1 MSHITTEDPATLR
14 LPFKEKLS
22 YGIGDLASNIL
33 LDIGTLYLLKFYTD
47 VLGLPGTYGGIIFLI
62 SKFFT
67 AFTDMGTGIMLDS
80 RRKIGPKG
88 KFRPFIL
95 YASFPVTLLAIA
107 NFVGTPF
114 DVTGKTVM
122 ATILFML
129 YGLFFSM
136 MNCSYGAMVPAI
148 TKNPNERASLAA
160 WRQGGATLG
169 LLLCTVGFVPVMNLI
184 EGNQQL
190 GYIFAATLFSLFG
203 MLAAFGI
210 GNMTQINSIV
220 TSISGTINSFTP
232 INVNAANLIIGIIV
246 AAFCALVLLGGLKRI
261 GQVTE
266 KLVPF
271 MAVIYIVSALII
283 FFAHIGNIGNVLRG
297 IFVGAFTPSAVVGGI
312 AGVTI
317 SAAIKRGV
325 GRGVFSNEAGL
336 GSAPI
341 AHAAA
346 DNDSAVHQGCFGV
359 FEVFADTIVI
369 CTLTAFA
376 VLMSGTPIEY
386 GQAAG
391 APLTIAAFST
401 TFGRAGGV
409 IISVGLTLFATST
422 ILSWCLYGT
431 RCAEFLFKSTKVI
444 KPYQIIFCLVIILG
458 AVTELSLV
466 WDIADTLNGLMAIP
480 NLVGLLGLSPIVIKL
495 TREYFNG
502 VRLGESNRK

>member
-1 MSHITTEDPATLR
+1 MELIVKVNSFLN
-14 LPFKEKLS
+14 
-22 YGIGDLASNIL
+22 GIVMGWPGMIL
-33 LDIGTLYLLKFYTD
+33 LVGTGVYYTFRC
-47 VLGLPGTYGGIIFLI
+47 GGIQFKWFGYIMKNTIGKIFEKKEAGEGAVTPFQAVCTALAATVGTGNIAGVTGAIALGGPGAVFWMWISALFGMCTKFAEVTLAIHFRERNDKGDWVGGPMYYI
-62 SKFFT
+62 SK
-67 AFTDMGTGIMLDS
+67 GL
-80 RRKIGPKG
+80 G
-88 KFRPFIL
+88 KNWKWL
-95 YASFPVTLLAIA
+95 GS
-107 NFVGTPF
+107 
-114 DVTGKTVM
+114 
-122 ATILFML
+122 LF
-129 YGLFFSM
+129 
-136 MNCSYGAMVPAI
+136 A
-148 TKNPNERASLAA
+148 
-160 WRQGGATLG
+160 
-169 LLLCTVGFVPVMNLI
+169 
-184 EGNQQL
+184 
-190 GYIFAATLFSLFG
+190 LFG

-232 INVNAANLIIGIIV
+232 INVNTANLIIGIIV
-246 AAFCALVLLGGLKRI
+246 AIFCAIVLIGGLKRI

-271 MAVIYIVSALII
+271 MAVIYILSALII
-283 FFAHIGNIGNVLRG
+283 FFAHIGNIGNVLRS
-297 IFVGAFTPSAVVGGI
+297 IFVGAFTPSAVVGGA
-312 AGVTI
+312 AGI
-317 SAAIKRGV
+317 PIPAAVKRGV

-346 DNDSAVHQGCFGV
+346 DTDSAVRQGCFGV

-376 VLMSGTPIEY
+376 VLMSGTPINF

-391 APLTIAAFST
+391 ADLTIAAFGT
-401 TFGRAGGV
+401 TFGRVGGI

-431 RCAEFLFKSTKVI
+431 RCAEFLFKTTKII
-444 KPYQIIFCLVIILG
+444 KPYQVIFCLVIILG

>member
-1 MSHITTEDPATLR
+1 MELIVKVNSFLN
-14 LPFKEKLS
+14 
-22 YGIGDLASNIL
+22 GIVMGWPGMIL
-33 LDIGTLYLLKFYTD
+33 LVGTGVYYPFRC
-47 VLGLPGTYGGIIFLI
+47 GGIQFKWFGYIMKNTIGKIFEKKEAGEGAVTPFQAVCTALAATVGTGNIAGVTGAIALGGPGAVFWMWISALFGMCTKFAEVTLAIHFRERNDKGDWVGGPMYYI
-62 SKFFT
+62 SK
-67 AFTDMGTGIMLDS
+67 GL
-80 RRKIGPKG
+80 G
-88 KFRPFIL
+88 KNWKWL
-95 YASFPVTLLAIA
+95 GS
-107 NFVGTPF
+107 
-114 DVTGKTVM
+114 
-122 ATILFML
+122 LF
-129 YGLFFSM
+129 
-136 MNCSYGAMVPAI
+136 A
-148 TKNPNERASLAA
+148 
-160 WRQGGATLG
+160 
-169 LLLCTVGFVPVMNLI
+169 
-184 EGNQQL
+184 
-190 GYIFAATLFSLFG
+190 LFG

-232 INVNAANLIIGIIV
+232 INVNTANLIIGIIV
-246 AAFCALVLLGGLKRI
+246 AIFCAIVLIGGLKRI

-271 MAVIYIVSALII
+271 MAVIYILSALII
-283 FFAHIGNIGNVLRG
+283 FFAHIGNIGNVLRS
-297 IFVGAFTPSAVVGGI
+297 IFVGAFTPSAVVGGA
-312 AGVTI
+312 AGITI
-317 SAAIKRGV
+317 SAAVKRGV

-346 DNDSAVHQGCFGV
+346 DTDSAVRQGCFGV

-376 VLMSGTPIEY
+376 VLMSGTPINF

-391 APLTIAAFST
+391 ADLTIAAFGT
-401 TFGRAGGV
+401 TFGRVGGI

-431 RCAEFLFKSTKVI
+431 RCAEFLFKTTKII
-444 KPYQIIFCLVIILG
+444 KPYQVIFCLVIILG

>member
-1 MSHITTEDPATLR
+1 MELIVKVNSFLN
-14 LPFKEKLS
+14 
-22 YGIGDLASNIL
+22 GIVMGWPGMIL
-33 LDIGTLYLLKFYTD
+33 LVGTGVYYTFRC
-47 VLGLPGTYGGIIFLI
+47 GGIQFKWFGYIMKNTIGKIFEKKEAGEGAVTPFQAVCTALAATVGTGNIAGITGAIALGGPGAVFWMWISALFGMCTKFAEVTLAIHFRERNDKGDWVGGPMYYI
-62 SKFFT
+62 SK
-67 AFTDMGTGIMLDS
+67 GL
-80 RRKIGPKG
+80 G
-88 KFRPFIL
+88 KNWKWL
-95 YASFPVTLLAIA
+95 GS
-107 NFVGTPF
+107 
-114 DVTGKTVM
+114 
-122 ATILFML
+122 LF
-129 YGLFFSM
+129 
-136 MNCSYGAMVPAI
+136 A
-148 TKNPNERASLAA
+148 
-160 WRQGGATLG
+160 
-169 LLLCTVGFVPVMNLI
+169 
-184 EGNQQL
+184 
-190 GYIFAATLFSLFG
+190 LFG

-232 INVNAANLIIGIIV
+232 INVNTANLIIGIIV
-246 AAFCALVLLGGLKRI
+246 AIFCAIVLIGGLKRI

-271 MAVIYIVSALII
+271 MAVIYILSALII
-283 FFAHIGNIGNVLRG
+283 FFAHIGNIGNVLRS
-297 IFVGAFTPSAVVGGI
+297 IFVGAFTPSAVVGGA
-312 AGVTI
+312 AGITI
-317 SAAIKRGV
+317 SAAVKRGV

-346 DNDSAVHQGCFGV
+346 DTDSAVRQGCFGV

-376 VLMSGTPIEY
+376 VLMSGTPINF

-391 APLTIAAFST
+391 ADLTIAAFGT
-401 TFGRAGGV
+401 TFGRVGGI

-431 RCAEFLFKSTKVI
+431 RCAEFLFKTTKII
-444 KPYQIIFCLVIILG
+444 KPYQVIFCLVIILG

>member
-1 MSHITTEDPATLR
+1 MELIVKVNSFLN
-14 LPFKEKLS
+14 
-22 YGIGDLASNIL
+22 GIVMGWPGMIL
-33 LDIGTLYLLKFYTD
+33 LVGTGVYYTFRCGGVQFKWFGYIMKNTIGKIFEKKEAGEGAVTPFQAVCTALAATVGTGNIAGVTGAIALGGPGAVFWMWISALFGMCTKFAEVTLAIHFRERNDKGD
-47 VLGLPGTYGGIIFLI
+47 WVGGPMYYI
-62 SKFFT
+62 SK
-67 AFTDMGTGIMLDS
+67 GL
-80 RRKIGPKG
+80 G
-88 KFRPFIL
+88 KNWKWL
-95 YASFPVTLLAIA
+95 GS
-107 NFVGTPF
+107 
-114 DVTGKTVM
+114 
-122 ATILFML
+122 LF
-129 YGLFFSM
+129 
-136 MNCSYGAMVPAI
+136 A
-148 TKNPNERASLAA
+148 
-160 WRQGGATLG
+160 
-169 LLLCTVGFVPVMNLI
+169 
-184 EGNQQL
+184 
-190 GYIFAATLFSLFG
+190 LFG

-232 INVNAANLIIGIIV
+232 INVNTANLIIGIIV
-246 AAFCALVLLGGLKRI
+246 AIFCAIVLIGGLKRI

-271 MAVIYIVSALII
+271 MAVIYILSALII
-283 FFAHIGNIGNVLRG
+283 FFAHIGNIGNVLRS
-297 IFVGAFTPSAVVGGI
+297 IFVGAFTPSAVVGGA

-317 SAAIKRGV
+317 SAAVKRGV

-346 DNDSAVHQGCFGV
+346 DTDSAVRQGCFGV
-359 FEVFADTIVI
+359 FKVFADTIVI

-376 VLMSGTPIEY
+376 VLMSGTPINF

-391 APLTIAAFST
+391 ADLTIAAFGT
-401 TFGRAGGV
+401 TFGRVGGI

-431 RCAEFLFKSTKVI
+431 RCAEFLFKTTKII
-444 KPYQIIFCLVIILG
+444 KPYQVIFCLVIILG